1 MQKKKFLLLL
11 LLLLHSNPPPI
22 PHQRHTL
29 HKTIPIIIKIR
40 LIPSIHSN
48 RKSRPHRIQIIHTHS
63 ISPSPS
69 TISTVFLQTKNPT
82 LTSRPFTLIRACSII
97 IQKKRIQ
104 PGSIDENFLRVEN
117 AQAPAVGG
125 GNHCEI
131 SWASV
136 DDGGVGEGRVGEGG
150 DGGEGVAGVGVGLV
164 VGGFGLDLAGV
175 DGAGLGELVFV
186 ADVAVGGGR
195 LVMMMEN
202 EKGKKG
208 KGKEKKGEK
217 FTHCSTPVP
226 TIQTG
231 PWD

>member
-1 MQKKKFLLLL
+1 MAKKN
-11 LLLLHSNPPPI
+11 LLHLSNPPPI

-29 HKTIPIIIKIR
+29 HKSIPIIIKIR
-40 LIPSIHSN
+40 LIPSIHRN

-63 ISPSPS
+63 ISTTISIS
-69 TISTVFLQTKNPT
+69 TIVFLQTKNPT

-117 AQAPAVGG
+117 AKAPAVGG
-125 GNHCEI
+125 GYHCEI

-136 DDGGVGEGRVGEGG
+136 DDGGVGEGGVGEGG

-164 VGGFGLDLAGV
+164 VGCFGLDLAGV

-195 LVMMMEN
+195 
-202 EKGKKG
+202 
-208 KGKEKKGEK
+208 
-217 FTHCSTPVP
+217 F
-226 TIQTG
+226 
-231 PWD
+231 

>member
-1 MQKKKFLLLL
+1 MALAKKKFLLLH
-11 LLLLHSNPPPI
+11 LLHHLSNPPPI
-22 PHQRHTL
+22 PNQRHTL
-29 HKTIPIIIKIR
+29 HKSIPIIIKIR

-63 ISPSPS
+63 TSPSISISP
-69 TISTVFLQTKNPT
+69 IFVLQTKNPT

-186 ADVAVGGGR
+186 ADVAGEGGMG
-195 LVMMMEN
+195 
-202 EKGKKG
+202 G
-208 KGKEKKGEK
+208 
-217 FTHCSTPVP
+217 
-226 TIQTG
+226 
-231 PWD
+231 

>member
-1 MQKKKFLLLL
+1 MMAAKKFL

-29 HKTIPIIIKIR
+29 HKSIPIIIKIR
-40 LIPSIHSN
+40 LIPSIHRN

-63 ISPSPS
+63 PSIS
-69 TISTVFLQTKNPT
+69 TTSTVFLQTKNPT
-82 LTSRPFTLIRACSII
+82 LTSRPLTLIRACSII

-104 PGSIDENFLRVEN
+104 PGSIDENFLRIEN

-136 DDGGVGEGRVGEGG
+136 DDGGVGEGGVGEGG
-150 DGGEGVAGVGVGLV
+150 DGGKGVAGVGVGLV
-164 VGGFGLDLAGV
+164 VGCFGLDLAGV

-186 ADVAVGGGR
+186 ADVAREGG
-195 LVMMMEN
+195 
-202 EKGKKG
+202 
-208 KGKEKKGEK
+208 
-217 FTHCSTPVP
+217 C
-226 TIQTG
+226 
-231 PWD
+231 

>member
-11 LLLLHSNPPPI
+11 HLHSNPPPI

-29 HKTIPIIIKIR
+29 HKSIPIIIKIR
-40 LIPSIHSN
+40 LIPSIHRN

-63 ISPSPS
+63 IS
-69 TISTVFLQTKNPT
+69 TIFVLQTKNPT
-82 LTSRPFTLIRACSII
+82 LTSRPLTLIRACSII

-136 DDGGVGEGRVGEGG
+136 DDGGVGEGGVGEGG

-195 LVMMMEN
+195 LVMMEN
-202 EKGKKG
+202 EKGKR
-208 KGKEKKGEK
+208 EREK

-231 PWD
+231 PCD

>member
-1 MQKKKFLLLL
+1 MAGNKKFLLLL
-11 LLLLHSNPPPI
+11 HLLSNPPPI

-29 HKTIPIIIKIR
+29 HKSIPIIIKIR
-40 LIPSIHSN
+40 LIPSIHRN

-63 ISPSPS
+63 ISTS
-69 TISTVFLQTKNPT
+69 ISTTIVVLQTKNPT
-82 LTSRPFTLIRACSII
+82 LTSRPLTLIRACSII

-104 PGSIDENFLRVEN
+104 PGSIDENFLRIEN
-117 AQAPAVGG
+117 AKTPAVGG

-131 SWASV
+131 SRARV

-150 DGGEGVAGVGVGLV
+150 DDGKGVAGVGVGLV
-164 VGGFGLDLAGV
+164 VGCFGLDLAGV

-195 LVMMMEN
+195 LVVMEN
-202 EKGKKG
+202 KKG
-208 KGKEKKGEK
+208 KRKKER

-231 PWD
+231 PCD

>member
-1 MQKKKFLLLL
+1 MARKKKFLLLL
-11 LLLLHSNPPPI
+11 HLHLSNPPPI

-40 LIPSIHSN
+40 LIPSIHRN

-63 ISPSPS
+63 PSISP
-69 TISTVFLQTKNPT
+69 ISTTIFLLQTKNPT

-104 PGSIDENFLRVEN
+104 PGSIDENFLRIEN
-117 AQAPAVGG
+117 AKTPAVGG
-125 GNHCEI
+125 GNDCEI

-150 DGGEGVAGVGVGLV
+150 DGGKGVAGVGVGLV
-164 VGGFGLDLAGV
+164 VGCFGLDLAGV

-186 ADVAVGGGR
+186 ADVAVGGGDGM
-195 LVMMMEN
+195 LGVVEN
-202 EKGKKG
+202 KKEKKG
-208 KGKEKKGEK
+208 KGKKGEK

>member
-1 MQKKKFLLLL
+1 MARKKKFLLLHL
-11 LLLLHSNPPPI
+11 LSNPPPI

-40 LIPSIHSN
+40 LIPSIHGN

-63 ISPSPS
+63 PSPS
-69 TISTVFLQTKNPT
+69 TISILQTKNPT

-104 PGSIDENFLRVEN
+104 PGSIDENFLRIEN
-117 AQAPAVGG
+117 SQAPAVGG
-125 GNHCEI
+125 GNDCEI

-164 VGGFGLDLAGV
+164 VGCFGLDLAGV

-186 ADVAVGGGR
+186 ADVAVGGGEVR
-195 LVMMMEN
+195 DD
-202 EKGKKG
+202 GK
-208 KGKEKKGEK
+208 
-217 FTHCSTPVP
+217 
-226 TIQTG
+226 
-231 PWD
+231 